1 MMSLR
6 FCALSIVVSVLAC
19 SKPEITLE
27 QADAL
32 PETAAKLVTYL
43 TGDATDVTTT
53 TQPGFCLMGGGADVD
68 EAFEW
73 MISRSGGGDF
83 VVIRATGADGY
94 NNYIYYDLGGVNS
107 VETIIIDTK
116 SKAKRQDVYNKI
128 VAAEALFI
136 AGGDQWDYVN
146 KWRNTLTED
155 AINYLI
161 NVKKVPVGGT
171 SAGCAILGEVYFTA
185 KYGTVT
191 SQQAMNNP
199 YRTEV
204 TLGKSDFI
212 SIPFLAQTI
221 TDTHY
226 DNPDR
231 RGRHVTFM
239 ARMVEDWNMNARGIG
254 CEEHTA
260 VCIDE
265 NGIAKVYGSG
275 TAHFLKKTNLGPETC
290 DPNVKLTWNRNQ
302 QAVTAYL
309 ITGTPSGNGS
319 FNLTNWTNYSGGTSY
334 YYYVNNGTFG
344 VN

>member
-1 MMSLR
+1 MRLMK
-6 FCALSIVVSVLAC
+6 FALLLIPGILAC
-19 SKPEITLE
+19 SKHELDAVYADQEPEV
-27 QADAL
+27 
-32 PETAAKLVTYL
+32 AAKLVTYL
-43 TGDATDVTTT
+43 TGDATDVAPAA
-53 TQPGFCLMGGGADVD
+53 QPGFCLMGGGPDVD
-68 EAFEW
+68 EALEW
-73 MISRSGGGDF
+73 MIARSGGGDF
-83 VVIRATGADGY
+83 VVIRATGSDGY
-94 NNYIYYDLGGVNS
+94 NDYIYYDLGGVNS

-116 SKAKRQDVYNKI
+116 SKAKKQEVYDKI

-136 AGGDQWDYVN
+136 AGGDQWNYVN
-146 KWRNTLTED
+146 KWRNTLVED

-185 KYGTVT
+185 KNGTVT

-212 SIPFLAQTI
+212 SIPFLTQTI

-260 VCIDE
+260 VCIDGL
-265 NGIAKVYGSG
+265 GIAKVYGSG
-275 TAHFLKKTNLGPETC
+275 QAHFLQKTNLGPEVC
-290 DPNVKLTWNRNQ
+290 DPDVKLTWNRSQ
-302 QAVTAYL
+302 QAVKAYL
-309 ITGTPSGNGS
+309 ITGSASGNGS
-319 FNLTNWTNYSGGTSY
+319 FDLTNWTTYSGGTAS